1 MVNFLLQENIDDL
14 QKLSDRLLHISD
26 ENGYIYADDLS
37 ELHQAIHEKIIDL
50 YSQRGKTPEQDATLC
65 LAILMGYNVSMYAN
79 PEDEERKQAVLTRSL
94 SLLDVLPLLFLSN
107 SYLPFVTRCR
117 SCAKSTET
125 FLFVNENAK
134 TF

>member
-50 YSQRGKTPEQDATLC
+50 YSQRGEDTGAGCYPVF
-65 LAILMGYNVSMYAN
+65 GN
-79 PEDEERKQAVLTRSL
+79 P
-94 SLLDVLPLLFLSN
+94 N
-107 SYLPFVTRCR
+107 GI
-117 SCAKSTET
+117 
-125 FLFVNENAK
+125 
-134 TF
+134 

>member
-50 YSQRGKTPEQDATLC
+50 PNGGRH
-65 LAILMGYNVSMYAN
+65 
-79 PEDEERKQAVLTRSL
+79 RSRM
-94 SLLDVLPLLFLSN
+94 LPCVWQS
-107 SYLPFVTRCR
+107 
-117 SCAKSTET
+117 
-125 FLFVNENAK
+125 
-134 TF
+134 

>member
-26 ENGYIYADDLS
+26 ENGYVYADDLS

-65 LAILMGYNVSMYAN
+65 LAILMGYNVLMYAN
-79 PEDEERKQAVLTRSL
+79 PEDEARKRNVFIRSRKL
-94 SLLDVLPLLFLSN
+94 LNSLPPSLLKEQLSTLCDEMHELCEIN
-107 SYLPFVTRCR
+107 
-117 SCAKSTET
+117 
-125 FLFVNENAK
+125 
-134 TF
+134 

>member
-79 PEDEERKQAVLTRSL
+79 PEDENR
-94 SLLDVLPLLFLSN
+94 LF
-107 SYLPFVTRCR
+107 
-117 SCAKSTET
+117 
-125 FLFVNENAK
+125 
-134 TF
+134 